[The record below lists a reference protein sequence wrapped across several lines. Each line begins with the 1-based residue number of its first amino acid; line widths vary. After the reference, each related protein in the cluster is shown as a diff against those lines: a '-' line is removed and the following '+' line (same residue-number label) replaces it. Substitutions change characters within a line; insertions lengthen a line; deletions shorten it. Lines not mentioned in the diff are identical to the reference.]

1 MHRFCFSNSLD
12 QKYLSGF
19 GFLRVKVRVGSNL
32 MFQMSSFRVPDY
44 ITNYAW
50 IFNLNAC
57 MYLPIHYFLLEIFS
71 NFEIIFLKIRQS
83 FHFPQNQFDL
93 NNFGLNEICPK
104 KTSSLT
110 TAGVKNVDHS
120 YFMAIIIGMFTPFF
134 SCTTTKSTYLPF
146 YNSIQIL
153 KVFLGGSQFKN
164 PC

>member
-1 MHRFCFSNSLD
+1 MHVCIYQSTIFCW
-12 QKYLSGF
+12 KY
-19 GFLRVKVRVGSNL
+19 
-32 MFQMSSFRVPDY
+32 
-44 ITNYAW
+44 
-50 IFNLNAC
+50 
-57 MYLPIHYFLLEIFS
+57 FS
-71 NFEIIFLKIRQS
+71 NFEIVFLKIRQS

-146 YNSIQIL
+146 YNSIQIS

-164 PC
+164 PCWEYSSVPTWPTKESSIRDVNPKNT